1 MWRYPLGSGAKR
13 TQTSPTF
20 APRRSTSGPEVLSF
34 ESCTS
39 SFRLGAGDFPIPRFP
54 T

>member
-20 APRRSTSGPEVLSF
+20 APGRSNSGPVVFSF
-34 ESCTS
+34 GSCTF